1 MTRFTK
7 LFRLAAALTLLL
19 AFAAV
24 SLLPPTPAQAAT
36 CAATYT
42 VVAGDSLSA
51 IALKYE
57 TTVLDIANA
66 NGLKEPY
73 TLQIGQKLCIPGTPS
88 STPTSGTTTSGKK
101 LTFLA
106 TFSGNW
112 VTIELKNFPA
122 KSNYYMVAN
131 TYGKSARYHL
141 GVLNTQKLAT
151 VKKMF
156 QIPKAL
162 RSSKKLTLCLKNV
175 RTDAA
180 LCYTYTVTTKR

>member
-1 MTRFTK
+1 MTRLTK
-7 LFRLAAALTLLL
+7 LFRLAAALTFLL
-19 AFAAV
+19 AFTAV
-24 SLLPPTPAQAAT
+24 SLLPSAPAQAAT

-42 VVAGDSLSA
+42 VVSGDTLSA
-51 IALKYE
+51 IAIKYE
-57 TTVLDIANA
+57 TTILDIANA

-88 STPTSGTTTSGKK
+88 ATPTSSKTSSGK
-101 LTFLA
+101 LTFTA
-106 TFSGNW
+106 AFSGNW

-162 RSSKKLTLCLKNV
+162 RNSKKLTLCLKNV